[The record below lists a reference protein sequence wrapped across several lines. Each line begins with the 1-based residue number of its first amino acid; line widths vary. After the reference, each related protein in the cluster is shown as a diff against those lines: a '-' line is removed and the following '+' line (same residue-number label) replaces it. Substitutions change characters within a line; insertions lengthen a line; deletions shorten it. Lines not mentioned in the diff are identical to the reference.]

1 MQLFSIFFD
10 HKGVFKLSC
19 RSRGKLGSK
28 SMLRNASQN
37 HRRVSSVLQTAA
49 LCALMAL
56 LPYMLSA
63 QKVFVLTNADL
74 GKLITGTHH
83 FSQNDQSFKLI
94 LKHRVSGVGNLQ
106 VSLQKELQFGKSPF
120 TLKSALPATLAAEG
134 ALEIG
139 IDLSYGRA
147 VQSENTISLLAYP
160 AGDAD
165 PKTRGITINLRLT
178 ADGSLMF
185 FSERTQQYS
194 KSLPRFQFVGATQ
207 RLIELS
213 WNGGGSSTCK
223 VKIEDSGR
231 KGFSLIP
238 NSPGAAPILDGS
250 TIALN
255 SGGNSYFIR
264 YDGAAPKGTV
274 DGARISF
281 IDARG
286 QNISVEMMGTYPGGE
301 SMFASV
307 NDLLSREALK
317 TQPNVEKTSPPTAA
331 VANTSEGK
339 ASKKDTDK
347 KATAAV
353 APASQTGPLSEVKR
367 TEPIPAA
374 STPMVLDQLVDEE
387 EEDMG
392 LTTDEAKNRLYQYF
406 VRHKTENL
414 IKVGNVS
421 FENIDGMYEARV
433 PITIDSIMSDPNF
446 HITPIWVRCV
456 NGVDSVTLPSNNYK
470 FPVDT
475 SKILIKLS
483 QEAVEKLA
491 GVDSFKLK
499 VGFMPDYLAGNE
511 PYVDKNLVFTGV
523 SWAKVVTSSFWKW
536 MFWIGIV
543 LFIFLIFYIGYLIA
557 RSPVNTFRYLRE
569 SRYQRERY
577 KATSERQQVD
587 VEVVHIDLARQDNDL
602 VQLSF
607 VDRGE
612 GLDGRKGESIEKIKS
627 INAFVPLPKR
637 GGIARMFAW
646 LYGPFGRKRERNFKS
661 IYYSL
666 RVEIPKG
673 SIPQNLILKDETG
686 MIMLGTN
693 LTGNVLATDHQDFKF
708 NRNPFNY
715 SIYLD
720 PSEFLDYSG
729 AMRTVTFPF
738 RVIEEPF
745 EGYVMIREFKLNLE
759 IAQRY

>member
-1 MQLFSIFFD
+1 
-10 HKGVFKLSC
+10 
-19 RSRGKLGSK
+19 
-28 SMLRNASQN
+28 MLRNASQN
-37 HRRVSSVLQTAA
+37 HRRVSSGLQTAA

-56 LPYMLSA
+56 LSHMLSA
-63 QKVFVLTNADL
+63 QKVIVLTNADL
-74 GKLITGTHH
+74 GKVITGTHH
-83 FSQNDQSFKLI
+83 FSENNPSLKLI
-94 LKHRVSGVGNLQ
+94 LRHRISGVGNLQ

-120 TLKSALPATLAAEG
+120 TLRSALPASLAAEG
-134 ALEIG
+134 ALEILL
-139 IDLSYGRA
+139 DMSYGRA
-147 VQSENTISLLAYP
+147 VQSENTISMLAYP

-165 PKTRGITINLRLT
+165 PKTRGITVNLKLT

-194 KSLPRFQFVGATQ
+194 KSLPRFQFVGPSQ
-207 RLIELS
+207 KLIELS
-213 WNGGGSSTCK
+213 WNGGGSSTCR
-223 VKIEDSGR
+223 VKFEDSGR

-238 NSPGAAPILDGS
+238 NSPGAAPIADGS
-250 TIALN
+250 TITLN

-264 YDGAAPKGTV
+264 YDGAAAKGTV

-281 IDARG
+281 IDAGG
-286 QNISVEMMGTYPGGE
+286 QGINVEMMGTYPGGE
-301 SMFASV
+301 SMFATI
-307 NDLLSREALK
+307 NDVLSREASK
-317 TQPNVEKTSPPTAA
+317 APPTPEKVPASTPR
-331 VANTSEGK
+331 VAKTGDGK
-339 ASKKDTDK
+339 EPKKDTDK
-347 KATAAV
+347 MATAAV
-353 APASQTGPLSEVKR
+353 APAPKTTPPAEVEK
-367 TEPIPAA
+367 TVPMPAA
-374 STPMVLDQLVDEE
+374 STPVVVGQFLEETEE
-387 EEDMG
+387 ELG
-392 LTTDEAKNRLYQYF
+392 LTADEAKNRLKKFFIRNVAQ
-406 VRHKTENL
+406 NL
-414 IKVGNVS
+414 VKVGNVS
-421 FENIDGMYEARV
+421 FEKIDGKYEARV

-483 QEAVEKLA
+483 EEAVAKLA

-499 VGFMPDYLAGNE
+499 VGFMPDYLIGNE
-511 PYVDKNLVFTGV
+511 PYADKNLVFTGV
-523 SWAKVVTSSFWKW
+523 AWAKVITSNFWKW
-536 MFWIGIV
+536 MLYIGIALLV
-543 LFIFLIFYIGYLIA
+543 ILIFYIGYLIA

-577 KATSERQQVD
+577 KATSEREQVD

-612 GLDGRKGESIEKIKS
+612 GLDGRQGESIEKIKS
-627 INAFVPLPKR
+627 INAYVPLPKR
-637 GGIARMFAW
+637 GGIAKMFAW
-646 LYGPFGRKRERNFKS
+646 LYGPFGRKRDRNFNS

-673 SIPQNLILKDETG
+673 SIPQNLRLKDESG

-708 NRNPFNY
+708 SRNPFSY
-715 SIYLD
+715 SVYLD